1 MSHTQSTTRDTTQD
15 TELRSLRSMKTYLNR
30 MCMDQ
35 AAQDFYLTRKS
46 KQMDQA
52 KRDPTLYEHTAISH
66 FMQWHCL
73 ATGARVPI
81 QNRMSQ
87 RTIWAGYKRF
97 TGENSAST

>member
-1 MSHTQSTTRDTTQD
+1 MSDPQSISKE
-15 TELRSLRSMKTYLNR
+15 TELRSMMKYLATLS
-30 MCMDQ
+30 MDQ
-35 AAQDFYLTRKS
+35 AGQDFYLIRKS
-46 KQMDQA
+46 KQKDQA
-52 KRDPTLYEHTAISH
+52 ERDPTLYEHTAISH

-97 TGENSAST
+97 TGENSVSA

>member
-1 MSHTQSTTRDTTQD
+1 MSNTTQN
-15 TELRSLRSMKTYLNR
+15 TELASMIKYLER
-30 MCMDQ
+30 ISMDQ
-35 AAQDFYLTRKS
+35 AAQDFYATRKS

-52 KRDPTLYEHTAISH
+52 ERNPTLYEHTAISH

-81 QNRMSQ
+81 QNRISQ

-97 TGENSAST
+97 TGENDVSA